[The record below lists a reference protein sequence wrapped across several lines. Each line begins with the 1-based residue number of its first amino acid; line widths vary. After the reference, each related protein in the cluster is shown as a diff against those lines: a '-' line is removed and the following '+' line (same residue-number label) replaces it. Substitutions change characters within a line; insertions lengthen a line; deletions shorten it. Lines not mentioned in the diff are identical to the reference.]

1 MNLFLKTIKKIFLIL
16 PQNKVNQ
23 FYITCFLLFIQSIIE
38 VIGLGAILP
47 VFLVILEP
55 EILQKYDWAK
65 FLYNTLNLSNTNDL
79 IIVLTLSLLIFIIL
93 KNALSIL
100 ITKHRIDFALSAYM
114 DIALNIFDDYYYRD
128 YQSFKTNNIAEL
140 WRNINQSIYW
150 FSLGILVPSLTIIN
164 EFIIFVLIITFLFF
178 YNFNAIIILT
188 FTTIPIIL
196 LITNWINKTTII
208 LGERKKE
215 VDPLLLKNYYES
227 ILGYVDIVITGSQ
240 KFFSNKI
247 KKYIKKQVNIDLK
260 SMIIGD
266 LPVRSIET
274 SLVFTIT
281 IIIFYGVFT
290 NMNNTEFLSLLG
302 VVGLAG
308 YRLAPTINR
317 ISTNLKGIAANSW
330 TTDMVLEN
338 INNMISETQKSLNEK
353 IHFNKSIILDDIS
366 FSYDNQEKSTF
377 ENLSLEINKGET
389 IGIIGESGS
398 GKTTLL
404 NILLG
409 FLKQTKGK
417 ILIDGHELKHSQ
429 IADYRSK
436 ISYVNQN
443 LFMIDDSIAKNVA
456 FGLSDDLI
464 DHKKLKY
471 ALKLANLWKYVK
483 SSKLGIN
490 TNVGEN
496 GYKLSGG
503 QRQRIGIARAI
514 YFDSEI
520 LFFDEATS
528 SLDKETEKKVTKS
541 ITQLSNSNLTLI
553 IISHNEASLKYC
565 NRVINIKDCQKKQAS
580 T

>member
-1 MNLFLKTIKKIFLIL
+1 MNLFLKTIKNIFLII

-23 FYITCFLLFIQSIIE
+23 LYITCFLLFIQSIIE
-38 VIGLGAILP
+38 VLGLGAILP

-55 EILQKYDWAK
+55 DILQKYNWAN
-65 FLYNTLNLSNTNDL
+65 FLFTKLNLSDTNDL
-79 IIVLTLSLLIFIIL
+79 IIILTISLLIFFSF
-93 KNALSIL
+93 KNLVSVLITKKRTSFALSIYKN
-100 ITKHRIDFALSAYM
+100 IS
-114 DIALNIFDDYYYRD
+114 LNIFEDYYKRD
-128 YQSFKTNNIAEL
+128 YQSSKTNDIAEL
-140 WRNINQSIYW
+140 WRNLNQSVYW

-164 EFIIFVLIITFLFF
+164 EFIIFMLIITFLFF

-188 FTTIPIIL
+188 FTAIPVIYLVTI
-196 LITNWINKTTII
+196 WINKKTIV
-208 LGERKKE
+208 LGQRKKE
-215 VDPLLLKNYYES
+215 IDTILLKNYYETIQS
-227 ILGYVDIVITGSQ
+227 YVDIIITGSQ

-247 KKYIKKQVNIDLK
+247 KKNIKKQINADVKFAFMN
-260 SMIIGD
+260 D
-266 LPVRSIET
+266 LPIRTTET
-274 SLVFTIT
+274 SLVLTIT
-281 IIIFYGVFT
+281 IIIFYCILT
-290 NMNNTEFLSLLG
+290 NMNNTDFLSLLG
-302 VVGLAG
+302 VIGLAG
-308 YRLAPTINR
+308 YRLAPTITR
-317 ISTNLKGIAANSW
+317 ISTNLKNIAANSW
-330 TTDMVLEN
+330 TTDIILEN
-338 INNMISETQKSLNEK
+338 MNNMISETKKSPNET

-366 FSYDNQEKSTF
+366 FSYDDQEKFTF
-377 ENLSLEINKGET
+377 ENLYLEINKGET

-443 LFMIDDSIAKNVA
+443 LFMIDDSIARNVA

-490 TNVGEN
+490 TKVGEN

-541 ITQLSNSNLTLI
+541 ITELSKSNLTLI